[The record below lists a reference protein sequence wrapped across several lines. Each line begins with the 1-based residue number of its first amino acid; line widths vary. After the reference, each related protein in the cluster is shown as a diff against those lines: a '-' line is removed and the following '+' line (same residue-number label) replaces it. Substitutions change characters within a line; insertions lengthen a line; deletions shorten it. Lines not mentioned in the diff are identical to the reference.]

1 LTRIKICGI
10 TNAEDA
16 ELAVE
21 YGADALGFIMVPES
35 KRYVPADEVE
45 RIARSLK
52 KPSPFTSI
60 VAVVRSVVEARNV
73 GSADCAQ
80 FYEGSPLD
88 SNGRQRLIPV
98 LRVRSIKDLG
108 QLANFVRP
116 HESDELSTVFYTIQ
130 AVLLDTYTE
139 QVLGGAGKTF
149 DWMIARQAVNISPL
163 PIIVA
168 GGLTPDNVSIML
180 ETVRPYAVDV
190 SSGVE
195 STPGKKDS
203 AKLKDFIQA
212 VKSFDCSNAV

>member
-108 QLANFVRP
+108 QLANFVRTGIGRCGQ
-116 HESDELSTVFYTIQ
+116 DVR
-130 AVLLDTYTE
+130 LDDRSP
-139 QVLGGAGKTF
+139 GG
-149 DWMIARQAVNISPL
+149 QHIS
-163 PIIVA
+163 VA
-168 GGLTPDNVSIML
+168 D
-180 ETVRPYAVDV
+180 YC
-190 SSGVE
+190 SGRLN
-195 STPGKKDS
+195 PR
-203 AKLKDFIQA
+203 
-212 VKSFDCSNAV
+212 